1 MGSNP
6 NPSFSSIVN
15 NLELHPRLK
24 ALLLY
29 SLHNRRIPR
38 GLFDNVSYGYYV
50 TYVRPKL
57 SLALRNK
64 TVKLNVRTYLDKT
77 LYQHY
82 HLEIYVSPSYL
93 LYRFKSNITVKRWRW
108 GETGY
113 TEHWG
118 SRPGPRYDYIFGVD
132 NDRVFVNRVR
142 GAPSTYVKKIP
153 LTDNVELYTVSD
165 DDMRAVMGYNMD
177 LGDKENV
184 VIDVEPNP
192 VVNIR
197 LQGDLVLSVERLTES
212 TITGYIN
219 YDSIVDHV
227 QLLIIDVINRIL
239 LEHGISTT
247 IARDAVILENIRAGW
262 RKRIAYRD
270 KIANL
275 LAREL
280 KELGEIEVIYGSD
293 ILVKDGMFKGF
304 MVRVDTVGY
313 NITVTVERRS
323 WEVGQNPIVSELA
336 KEMLEAIE
344 KMPLTSV
351 EFNIG
356 NHYAKISNAK
366 PLSFGYKPR
375 RQPLTLNE
383 NIINIVNPLTFI
395 VTPSTVIELI
405 HKEHG
410 IKTVKFNNNY
420 IVQFRHVNMHSDF
433 TSERNKIIL
442 RNLRL

>member
-15 NLELHPRLK
+15 NLELHPKLK
-24 ALLLY
+24 TLLLY

-38 GLFDNVSYGYYV
+38 GIFDNVSYGYYV
-50 TYVRPKL
+50 TYVKPKL

-64 TVKLNVRTYLDKT
+64 IVKLNVRTYLNET
-77 LYQHY
+77 FYQHY

-93 LYRFKSNITVKRWRW
+93 LYHFEGNIIFKRWRW

-113 TEHWG
+113 TEYWG
-118 SRPGPRYDYIFGVD
+118 IRPGSRYDYVFGVD

-142 GAPSTYVKKIP
+142 GAPNTYVNEISI
-153 LTDNVELYTVSD
+153 TDNVELYTVSD
-165 DDMRAVMGYNMD
+165 DDMRAVMGYSID
-177 LGDKENV
+177 LGDRENV

-192 VVNIR
+192 AVNVR
-197 LQGDLVLSVERLTES
+197 VQGDLVLSVERLTES

-219 YDSIVDHV
+219 YDSIADHV
-227 QLLIIDVINRIL
+227 QLLVIDVINRIL

-247 IARDAVILENIRAGW
+247 IARDAVILENIRAKGK
-262 RKRIAYRD
+262 KRIAYRD

-275 LAREL
+275 LAREF
-280 KELGEIEVIYGSD
+280 KELGEIDVIYGLN
-293 ILVKDGMFKGF
+293 ILVKDGVFKGF

-313 NITVTVERRS
+313 YITVTVERRS
-323 WEVGQNPIVSELA
+323 WEVGQNPIVSELT
-336 KEMLEAIE
+336 KEILEAVE

-356 NHYAKISNAK
+356 NHYVKINNAK
-366 PLSFGYKPR
+366 PLSFSYRPR

-383 NIINIVNPLTFI
+383 NTINIVNPLVFI
-395 VTPSTVIELI
+395 VTPSTTIELI

-410 IKTVKFNNNY
+410 IKTIKFKDNY
-420 IVQFRHVNMHSDF
+420 IIGFRHVSVHNDYIA
-433 TSERNKIIL
+433 ERNKIIL
-442 RNLRL
+442 KNLEP